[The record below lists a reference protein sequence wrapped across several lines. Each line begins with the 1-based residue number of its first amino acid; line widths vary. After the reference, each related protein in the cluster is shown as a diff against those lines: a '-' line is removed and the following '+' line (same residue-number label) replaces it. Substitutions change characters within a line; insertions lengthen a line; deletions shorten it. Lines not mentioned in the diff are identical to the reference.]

1 MFRLASHRVRKIKL
15 DLECVQ
21 KSAEDPL
28 KIASDLSTAVV
39 KIIATSVQEQLGE
52 LSDEGLILECRNR
65 IFHIRRESGGRL

>member
-1 MFRLASHRVRKIKL
+1 MFRLASHRVKKIIL
-15 DLECVQ
+15 DLEGVH

-52 LSDEGLILECRNR
+52 LSDEDLIHECRKR
-65 IFHIRRESGGRL
+65 IFFLRRESDGRL